1 MNKEKGINSSLLDKA
16 IIFAVNAHKNV
27 ERRGKGFPYIAHPLE
42 AMSIVASMTNDQELL
57 AAACLHDVLEDTDT
71 TYEEL
76 KNEFGQRVADL
87 VLAESDQVI
96 PFKDAHD
103 SWVER
108 KQCAIDHLAKAPRDV
123 QMVALGDK
131 LSNMRALYRDYKMIG
146 DELWN
151 RFHVT
156 DPRLHAWHYRG
167 LAQSLYP
174 LADTDAYQEF
184 VHLMNET
191 FTMRYVDFSYEI
203 EGNEVK
209 IYGEIDKEAILKM
222 KKDLD
227 INVKYVFDFLNVYN
241 VNFSGT
247 RGLLTLKEEG
257 YNFIIR
263 NVPLKVANR
272 FEVTGASNLISI
284 TTTPKEY
291 TKFNTLEQS
300 GDGYTAVTY
309 WTKDKDA
316 MVKIYYEQIPTR
328 EVEKE
333 KRYSVAAAKLGIPTP
348 LSGDL
353 LDIDG
358 KTGIIFERIQNKVS
372 FARAIANDPSRI
384 EELAIRFAKLAKK
397 LHSTICDKTVFPNAK
412 ESYVEYVKE
421 FELFNDEEK
430 EQVIKFILDTP
441 DADTCLHGDFHYGNA
456 IITGEDEELFI
467 DMGDFSYGHPNFDLG
482 TLWYFSHNEDEEMCD
497 KFFHTSHAN
506 LLKFYEIFI
515 KEYFDNKLS
524 LEEADNIFSRYSA
537 LTVLWFA
544 HKAHHY
550 HEWMYFYAKKWL
562 LDRR

>member
-1 MNKEKGINSSLLDKA
+1 MAKEKGINSSLLDKA
-16 IIFAVNAHKNV
+16 IVFAVNAHKNV

-57 AAACLHDVLEDTDT
+57 AAACLHDVLEDTDI

-87 VLAESDQVI
+87 VLAESDKVI

-108 KQCAIDHLAKAPRDV
+108 KQCAIDHLANAPRDV

-131 LSNMRALYRDYKMIG
+131 LSNMRALYRDYKLIG

-167 LAQSLYP
+167 LAASLSP
-174 LADTDAYQEF
+174 LAETDAYQEF

-191 FTMRYVDFSYEI
+191 FTSRYVDFSFEK
-203 EGNEVK
+203 EGNEIK
-209 IYGEIDKEAILKM
+209 LFGEIDKEAILKI
-222 KKDLD
+222 KKELD
-227 INVKYVFDFLNVYN
+227 INTKYVFDFLNVYN

-247 RGLLTLKEEG
+247 RGLLTLRSEG
-257 YNFIIR
+257 YSFIIR
-263 NVPLKVANR
+263 NAPLKVASR
-272 FEVTGASNLISI
+272 LDVTGASNLISV

-300 GDGYTAVTY
+300 GDGYTALTY
-309 WTKDKDA
+309 WTKDNDA
-316 MVKIYYEQIPTR
+316 MVKIYYEKIPAE

-353 LDIDG
+353 LEIDG
-358 KTGIIFERIQNKVS
+358 KNGIIFERIQNKVS
-372 FARAIANDPSRI
+372 FARAISHDPSKA
-384 EELAIRFAKLAKK
+384 EELGTRFARLAKK
-397 LHSTICDKTVFPNAK
+397 LHSTKCDKSVFPNAK

-421 FELFNDEEK
+421 FKLFSDEEK
-430 EQVIKFILDTP
+430 EKVIKFILDTP
-441 DADTCLHGDFHYGNA
+441 DADTCLHGDFHFGNA
-456 IITGEDEELFI
+456 IITSEGEELFI

-482 TLWYFSHNEDEEMCD
+482 TLWYFSHNEDEEMCERM
-497 KFFHTSHAN
+497 FHTSHKN
-506 LLKFYEIFI
+506 LLRFYEAFI

-524 LEEADNIFSRYSA
+524 LEAADKLFSAYSG

-544 HKAHHY
+544 HKARHY
-550 HEWMYFYAKKWL
+550 QEWMYRYSKRYII
-562 LDRR
+562 DRR